1 MERPLLISHCI
12 CPESFKLPIL
22 LNGLRSQMLKRNQA
36 MAQALY
42 SVYSLDLVAAAKE
55 NLWRQWGIFDTIMLT
70 KNETTL
76 NPGLLYGLIG
86 FWNTFINVFVFLFR
100 MISPTQCF
108 KLQLWLRLQL
118 LWLRVLRLLR
128 CGLRR
133 DFFFFGAQNVKIK
146 EIQQL

>member
-1 MERPLLISHCI
+1 
-12 CPESFKLPIL
+12 
-22 LNGLRSQMLKRNQA
+22 

-86 FWNTFINVFVFLFR
+86 FWNTFINGFVSLFR
-100 MISPTQCF
+100 MISPTLPDVAVILGLPIDGEELPSLFAQIPEDMGF
-108 KLQLWLRLQL
+108 KITKKTSSYSSFIATFNK
-118 LWLRVLRLLR
+118 
-128 CGLRR
+128 RR
-133 DFFFFGAQNVKIK
+133 GPVEDV
-146 EIQQL
+146 EL